1 MRAYPLADLA
11 TSADPSGGTGG
22 VYNPGTGSAPSN
34 LVGQVRLLMDI
45 VAWGATCACVVGI
58 AIVAAMMAISHHRG
72 TGSQHFASLGY
83 VMAACILIGTA
94 GPIVQFLI

>member
-1 MRAYPLADLA
+1 MRAFPI
-11 TSADPSGGTGG
+11 ADPVTGTDPNGGTSG
-22 VYNPGTGSAPSN
+22 VYNPGTGSAPAN
-34 LVGQVRLLMDI
+34 LVSQVHLLMDI